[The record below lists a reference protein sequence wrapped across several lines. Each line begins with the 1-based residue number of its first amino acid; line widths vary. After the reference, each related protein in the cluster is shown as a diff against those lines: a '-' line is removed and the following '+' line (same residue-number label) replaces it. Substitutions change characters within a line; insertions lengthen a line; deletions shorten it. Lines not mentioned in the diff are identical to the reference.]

1 MAIIK
6 KGQEKINLTVT
17 LTKKQTILMTRNK
30 SKKASA
36 IDNSNMVL
44 HSFIQKL
51 LRISCIAG
59 NAAKS
64 GNPFFRCACSKEQK
78 TFLIPSV

>member
-51 LRISCIAG
+51 LRISCIVG

-64 GNPFFRCACSKEQK
+64 SVPFLCPQYSIEAFENCIN
-78 TFLIPSV
+78 FL